1 MEEVYLF
8 TQHIKGFKYSDVMEM
23 PTHERRFFLGEKLKE
38 MGKQEEHMENLKNQT
53 TNGGKGVRTSTVSG
67 EALKTRIKNGDIPI
81 N

>member
-1 MEEVYLF
+1 MF
-8 TQHIKGFKYSDVMEM
+8 TQHIKGFSYNDVMQM

-38 MGKQEEHMENLKNQT
+38 LGKQEEHIEKMKEQT
-53 TNGGKGVRTSTVSG
+53 NASGGKGVRSKKVSG